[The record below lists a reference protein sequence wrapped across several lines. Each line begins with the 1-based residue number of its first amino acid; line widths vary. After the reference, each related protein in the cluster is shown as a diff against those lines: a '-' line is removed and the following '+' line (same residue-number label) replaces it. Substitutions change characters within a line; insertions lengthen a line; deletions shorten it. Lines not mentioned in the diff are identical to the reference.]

1 MDWEEKQEFTQLMAS
16 DDHESG
22 WVGFKQSDGRE
33 SDEES
38 AKRPFDAPSRQLL
51 EAFSF
56 QQPTR
61 QRSHETMVG
70 PDQILPRPR
79 GKARIRRVKT
89 SESLR
94 AGSAPI
100 VIPPVPSAHH
110 THPLSPINRPDESAV
125 KEFIDASFDP
135 ANAMT
140 KEEIR
145 RLANAGKRNSISFKG
160 LAKKFIW
167 KK

>member
-1 MDWEEKQEFTQLMAS
+1 
-16 DDHESG
+16 
-22 WVGFKQSDGRE
+22 VGFKHSDGRE

-38 AKRPFDAPSRQLL
+38 AKSPYDAPSRQVL

-56 QQPTR
+56 QQTTR
-61 QRSHETMVG
+61 RRSQESLVG
-70 PDQILPRPR
+70 PDEPSTIPRPR

-100 VIPPVPSAHH
+100 VIPPIPSAHY
-110 THPLSPINRPDESAV
+110 THRPDEGV
-125 KEFIDASFDP
+125 VQEFIDASFDP

-145 RLANAGKRNSISFKG
+145 RLTKGGKRDSISFKG